1 MQQVDVLVHPERH
14 VGVHGGLALEQEE
27 QVGAF
32 AVGERRAAG
41 GAAGLEP
48 DAPDHV
54 ADAAVEVGAD
64 VLGIHLGEGGEVE
77 LAAPPGGE
85 EAAHDVLDHA
95 GLGEEE
101 LVGGVGGG
109 GHAGHGGGSR
119 VPAKA
124 AGVPPFVRPE
134 PDVAR
139 YRPGAVQ
146 EVDRVVW
153 IRGAFWAWCVLTVGQ
168 RPSTSFMKVASGPE
182 NRGSA
187 AQARGGDRWR

>member
-27 QVGAF
+27 QVGTF
-32 AVGERRAAG
+32 TVGERRAAR
-41 GAAGLEP
+41 GAGGLEP

-64 VLGIHLGEGGEVE
+64 VLRVRLGEGGEVE

-85 EAAHDVLDHA
+85 EAAYDVLDHA

-109 GHAGHGGGSR
+109 HAGHGWGEPCSR
-119 VPAKA
+119 ESGVRPALCTPGARRRTVCGPDGASEA
-124 AGVPPFVRPE
+124 AGTWRQ
-134 PDVAR
+134 A
-139 YRPGAVQ
+139 
-146 EVDRVVW
+146 
-153 IRGAFWAWCVLTVGQ
+153 
-168 RPSTSFMKVASGPE
+168 PSP
-182 NRGSA
+182 
-187 AQARGGDRWR
+187 